1 MDLAVGGFEKA
12 RDQPQRRGLAAA
24 GGPEQADQL
33 SMIDFQGNVID
44 HRKRAKS
51 LGQAAQIHRRQ
62 SPHSHS
68 CSCTDQRPA
77 WYASIRTKTGWEREL
92 SSTNE
97 YRLPVLQGTHDI
109 SHCEIEKQTQ
119 LKHHALFPP
128 VTLRSAKRVSKGD

>member
-33 SMIDFQGNVID
+33 SMIDFQGDVID
-44 HRKRAKS
+44 HRKRSKS
-51 LGQAAQIHRRQ
+51 LGQAAQINGRQ

-92 SSTNE
+92 ERGWEMTSG
-97 YRLPVLQGTHDI
+97 RCRP
-109 SHCEIEKQTQ
+109 CER
-119 LKHHALFPP
+119 
-128 VTLRSAKRVSKGD
+128 RSPYAVAVGMGN